1 MSCAIPRICAVYRR
15 GFPGLLY
22 WPDSG
27 GCGLDKRGMFS
38 CLNTLIAY
46 GAFAEALEHCPNNA
60 SDER

>member
-1 MSCAIPRICAVYRR
+1 
-15 GFPGLLY
+15 
-22 WPDSG
+22 
-27 GCGLDKRGMFS
+27 MFS